1 MPPSPAPCPV
11 VVLSDDESSDDG
23 AASDAVSRSA
33 AERIASTL
41 TTQAAVDALC
51 KNHDVP
57 RGFAARPAGEL
68 RARSAPPRG
77 SVCVYAHMLETGV
90 RFPLHGFFCEALTH
104 FHLAPGQLSING
116 WRVLVGFVALCHEAD
131 VRPSMALLRHFFKL
145 YNRNDWYYFRC
156 RADAG
161 VLFTGTSYSQSER
174 EWKGGFFFL
183 TSAEEWRCPVRWGE
197 PPYKSSAAGPVL
209 TSQQK
214 QSAEKLLGVHG
225 TARDLRA
232 YLRETDL
239 AAALPADLAGAPPP
253 PQPSPRSTVSQ
264 GMYSPARDMTDS
276 MPGEKTAAPAAR
288 TEQVKSEAH
297 GDTLPLSG
305 NKRRREEVTATDGHD
320 GAATVSNPRAPSGFD
335 PRSPRSPVPDTHD
348 GDSADWKAAQKIL
361 EGLVTPSR
369 ERHFAA
375 SKPSDVVASS
385 YVAVLQVHLQAIR
398 SSVGACLDQHHIV
411 CLCRSAAT
419 MARAGRELRDLLHD
433 LRAGAGRKGRSARAR
448 QPGAVGASGE
458 GEGGEAGRGGGAA
471 KGEGR
476 AGERRGD
483 GGAAVPGV
491 RGVHAAAGRA
501 CAAGVLARR

>member
-385 YVAVLQVHLQAIR
+385 YVAVLQAANYATFSMTYALE
-398 SSVGACLDQHHIV
+398 LDEKV
-411 CLCRSAAT
+411 V
-419 MARAGRELRDLLHD
+419 ARERDNLALWEQVEKEK
-433 LRAGAGRKGRSARAR
+433 AAR
-448 QPGAVGASGE
+448 QAAEAELQKVKAELESAEATAVQQFLGSE
-458 GEGGEAGRGGGAA
+458 EYT
-471 KGEGR
+471 
-476 AGERRGD
+476 RRL
-483 GGAAVPGV
+483 A
-491 RGVHAAAGRA
+491 VHALPAYLRGAEEMRRVVLRHYPHVDAGK
-501 CAAGVLARR
+501 LELPLD